1 MKSVVLGN
9 RLVKAQERMA
19 TLGIEAMFLSPG
31 ANLEYLTG
39 ERRRQPTF
47 AKLLWTNG
55 WVMGAWIP
63 KTGAPFITA
72 PRMAADYELQNEE
85 DLEVLV
91 LEDSGDSTEFLRGV
105 VNRLGLSGKM
115 LAIEDRAWSSFLIDL
130 QAAEPSI
137 RPVLASSVMSP
148 LRAIK
153 GPEELE
159 NLRKASEI
167 TDLAFE
173 RVVSQMR
180 VGDCEIDVRDE
191 LEYQI
196 RQMGSEPSM
205 TTAVLGW
212 GENFSREA
220 LDRDYLTRE
229 PFPPGIVVD
238 FDFGAIYEGYCTD
251 FGRVVYFGEP
261 SKEFLAAYDAVVK
274 AEKVAIAAMKGD
286 SLTAEELHFLSLGVI
301 QDTGFGKYHPDRTGH
316 GIGMDIHEHPFLD
329 KGFNDHLKNGM
340 VFTVEPQIIKGPIL
354 ARIEDLVVVTESGG
368 EELTHFTNELQV
380 IDV

>member
-1 MKSVVLGN
+1 MKSVVLEN
-9 RLVKAQERMA
+9 RLEKARDRMA
-19 TLGIEAMFLSPG
+19 RLDIEAMFLSPG

-39 ERRRQPTF
+39 ERRRRPTF

-63 KTGAPFITA
+63 ISGDPFFAA

-91 LEDSGDSTEFLRGV
+91 LEDSGNSTEFLRGV
-105 VNRLGLSGKM
+105 VKRLALPRKKV
-115 LAIEDRAWSSFLIDL
+115 AVEDRAWSSFLIDL
-130 QAAEPSI
+130 QNAEPSI
-137 RPVLASSVMSP
+137 KPVLASSVMSP

-153 GPEELE
+153 GPEEIS

-167 TDLAFE
+167 TDRAFAQ
-173 RVVSQMR
+173 VVSKMKI
-180 VGDCEIDVRDE
+180 GDCEIDVRDE
-191 LEYQI
+191 LDYQI

-212 GENFSREA
+212 GEFFSRKA

-229 PFPPGIVVD
+229 PFTASTVVD
-238 FDFGAIYEGYCTD
+238 FDFGALYEGYCTD
-251 FGRVVYFGEP
+251 FGRVVHFGEP
-261 SKEFLAAYDAVVK
+261 SREFLAAYEAVVN
-274 AEKVAIAAMKGD
+274 AEKAAIGAMKGD
-286 SLTAEELHFLSLGVI
+286 ALTAEELHFLSLGVV
-301 QDTGFGKYHPDRTGH
+301 QDAGFGEYHPDRLGH

-329 KGFNDHLKNGM
+329 EGFHDVLKNGM
-340 VFTVEPQIIKGPIL
+340 VFTVEPQIIKGSIL

-368 EELTHFTNELQV
+368 EQLTHYTKELQV
-380 IDV
+380 IS